1 MFEKLVYFVGPV
13 VAVIALYVRY
23 RWRKNDKRQQNQEEK
38 FTGGI

>member
-1 MFEKLVYFVGPV
+1 MFEKLIYIVGPV

-23 RWRKNDKRQQNQEEK
+23 RWRKQDKTQQNQEKK